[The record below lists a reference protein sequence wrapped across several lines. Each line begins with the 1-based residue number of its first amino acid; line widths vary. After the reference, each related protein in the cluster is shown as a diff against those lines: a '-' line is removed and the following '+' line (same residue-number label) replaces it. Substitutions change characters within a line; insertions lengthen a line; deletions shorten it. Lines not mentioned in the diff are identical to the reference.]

1 MITPE
6 QTKLSRIPTLTFQAP
21 SNHSQSL
28 SLHVNT
34 ATENFPTVPNCNI
47 TRHSNDGST
56 YSDDRRSVISAGST
70 INVARGSGLPLP
82 TRSLHGGLLGHST
95 SLHPTP
101 MSRSTQSLRSL
112 APKMQSFKDVHQL
125 VDHATTSSEP
135 PSRIFSGA
143 SSPRPH
149 TPSHDPKVSPLDA
162 IGASSWNTTPPGL
175 SLLHKPGAKQILEDH
190 VDEEDDQED
199 FSSRNSQSLNLRGGV
214 QRDKSGITVAV
225 RMRPLSEKEKHRGDH
240 TAWGIDHQQNIGQ
253 YDKSGKFIPKFHYDT
268 VFGPESSNG
277 EVYNAI
283 GKPLIGPALQ
293 GMNGTIFAYG
303 VTSSGKTHT
312 MIGSDVD
319 PGIVPTIIQDL
330 FTTISS
336 STTTAG
342 TGGGTVI
349 KHCVHVAMM
358 EIYNEVLNDLLDPS
372 HVNLKVWE
380 DASRGVVVEGL
391 QEDEVTTAEDALEAL
406 ARGEQHRKVGCTAFN
421 EDSSRSHTICRL
433 RVRTSAAA
441 ASATG
446 RSTSSTLCL
455 IDLAGSESAKAT
467 SSRGQR
473 MEGSFINKSLL
484 TLGTVINKLAAGHAS
499 HIPFRDSKL
508 TRLLQNSL
516 SGSGARIAIICNITP
531 AAAQS
536 EETANTLKFATRAK
550 LVRVAVGV
558 NELVLG
564 DAVLVRRY
572 RAEIREL
579 KKQVSLLQAALS
591 ATSQHLKSSGM
602 TPTASVNGDVDV
614 DGLGGAEL
622 TGGCESHIVA
632 DGMINPAAPPE
643 NRPAELNALR
653 YRLELERKAREQLE
667 QEKSTLEARLGGITR
682 LLLRD
687 SQFMAGGI
695 QARIEAI
702 KAGSSIHTWD
712 TSDAPVAAGSSIHT
726 WDTSD
731 APVAAGSSIHT
742 WDTSDAPVA
751 AGSSIHT
758 WDTSDAPVAAGSD
771 KKVSLCVDRRED
783 ILGGRL
789 SGVHD
794 IGQTSPY
801 SAYEDK
807 LCSSGPYSNHSDVS
821 QTFDRSHQEGVGG
834 TSQTSAP
841 ASSNIA
847 AQHASLF
854 NLPLQMSPQQD
865 IGVSA
870 EQQLLQGD
878 VQEEDGSAELLASI
892 MAMQEELAESSL
904 AILCNGQDRGASE
917 VSHHERNASMA
928 SIISPRGS
936 VQTGSILG
944 EGDKDLEIQVLL
956 ADREVLQ
963 DQIVETELQNEQL
976 SAENE
981 QLRQEMQTLSL
992 EKQKTRRVLR
1002 ELESDMVA
1010 LRSFKNQKQQEVDE
1024 LGRQNLQLQEALQVA
1039 TGTAGP
1045 SPVGPL
1051 NLEQLGELQRRVAAA
1066 AAGGL
1071 MGNSSDGHE
1080 VLGGGV
1086 MQLVQQ
1092 QPAQVQAR
1100 LEQLEKLVAGAMAAS
1115 VARNVTLEAELQRI
1129 RRHHHHNS
1137 QASLMAAPDAAD
1149 ARSGSSGS
1157 KLPVLPVWQMT
1168 TVPSLE

>member
-1 MITPE
+1 M
-6 QTKLSRIPTLTFQAP
+6 
-21 SNHSQSL
+21 
-28 SLHVNT
+28 
-34 ATENFPTVPNCNI
+34 
-47 TRHSNDGST
+47 
-56 YSDDRRSVISAGST
+56 
-70 INVARGSGLPLP
+70 
-82 TRSLHGGLLGHST
+82 
-95 SLHPTP
+95 
-101 MSRSTQSLRSL
+101 
-112 APKMQSFKDVHQL
+112 
-125 VDHATTSSEP
+125 
-135 PSRIFSGA
+135 
-143 SSPRPH
+143 
-149 TPSHDPKVSPLDA
+149 
-162 IGASSWNTTPPGL
+162 
-175 SLLHKPGAKQILEDH
+175 QILEDH

-391 QEDEVTTAEDALEAL
+391 QEDEVTTAEDALAAL

-433 RVRTSAAA
+433 RVRTS

-558 NELVLG
+558 NELALG

-632 DGMINPAAPPE
+632 DDMISPAAPPDD
-643 NRPAELNALR
+643 RPAELNALR
-653 YRLELERKAREQLE
+653 YRLELEGKAREQLE
-667 QEKSTLEARLGGITR
+667 QEKSTLEARLGGITL

-731 APVAAGSSIHT
+731 APV
-742 WDTSDAPVA
+742 D

-771 KKVSLCVDRRED
+771 KKVSSEAPVAAGSDKKVSSDAPVDAGSDKKVSSDAPVAAGSDKKVSSDAPAAAGSYKKVSYDAPVDAGSDKKVSSDAPVAAGSDKKVILCVDRKEG
-783 ILGGRL
+783 ILGRRL

-794 IGQTSPY
+794 IGQTPY

-807 LCSSGPYSNHSDVS
+807 LCSRGPYSNHSDVS

-865 IGVSA
+865 ISVSA

-1024 LGRQNLQLQEALQVA
+1024 LGCQNLQLQEALQVA

-1157 KLPVLPVWQMT
+1157 KLPVLPVLHH
-1168 TVPSLE
+1168 PGR